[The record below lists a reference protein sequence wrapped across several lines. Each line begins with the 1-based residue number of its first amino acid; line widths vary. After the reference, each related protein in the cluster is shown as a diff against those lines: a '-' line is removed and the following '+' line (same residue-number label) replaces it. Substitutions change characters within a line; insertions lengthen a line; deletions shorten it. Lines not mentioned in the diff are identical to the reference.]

1 MRKLFGFFLL
11 TIAVLLGGSCSRLYQ
26 ELDMVESLVESAPEL
41 AIKKLD
47 SLGLTGHLGLSYR
60 ARYAVLYAMALD
72 KQSVDDG
79 TFLAHDVKTV

>member
-11 TIAVLLGGSCSRLYQ
+11 TIAVLLGGSCSRRYQ

-47 SLGLTGHLGLSYR
+47 SLGLTGHPVCHIEPDM
-60 ARYAVLYAMALD
+60 RYCMRWLWISKVWMTERFFR
-72 KQSVDDG
+72 K
-79 TFLAHDVKTV
+79 